1 MTKRINND
9 NADVNP
15 KKSRGRPKKPTSNAS
30 DSLSAAL
37 DKKAA
42 AALAVTADLNTVLAM
57 IGHPPVKGRKKRAKC
72 NF

>member
-1 MTKRINND
+1 MTKRFIND

-15 KKSRGRPKKPTSNAS
+15 KKPRGRPKKPTNVS

-37 DKKAA
+37 EKKAA

-57 IGHPPVKGRKKRAKC
+57 IGHPPVKARKRPAKC